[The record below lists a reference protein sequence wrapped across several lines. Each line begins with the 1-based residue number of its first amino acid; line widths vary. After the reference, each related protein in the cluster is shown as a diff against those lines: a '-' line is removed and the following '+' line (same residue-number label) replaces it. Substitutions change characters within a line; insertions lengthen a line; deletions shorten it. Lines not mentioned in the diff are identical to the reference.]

1 MPNRTR
7 LLLLLLALIP
17 TACSIPGMGNAPMAA
32 APLAAAS
39 PQAPRYQVPPDATP
53 TATPFQPI
61 PPTPVYIPTDFPTP
75 TATLPPTEV
84 AVDQSS
90 ERVGPVSRPKDQV
103 NILLLGSDAR
113 PYNRIFRTDAIIL
126 LSLNPSLGTA
136 NMLSFPR
143 DMYVHIPGYGMDRI
157 NTAWA
162 RGGFKKLAD
171 TFDHNFGFRPDYYV
185 LINFSSFKG
194 LVDSLGGLDVTVGQ
208 KLTDYYRGRQITIPA
223 GKKHMNADMV
233 LWYSRSRKTTSD
245 FARNRRQQE
254 VLRAMADKFISINAL
269 KRAPEL
275 YAIYSGS
282 VKTNLSL
289 LDLLPLLNLGAQLAS
304 DGSRITHHFIGG
316 NQVSSWI
323 TPGGAAV
330 LTVDKAAM
338 VKKMK
343 RVLGGN

>member
-1 MPNRTR
+1 
-7 LLLLLLALIP
+7 
-17 TACSIPGMGNAPMAA
+17 MGSTPIAA
-32 APLAAAS
+32 APLTVAS
-39 PQAPRYQVPPDATP
+39 RQAPSYQVPPDATA

-61 PPTPVYIPTDFPTP
+61 PPTPVYIPTEFPTP
-75 TATLPPTEV
+75 TSTLPPVEV
-84 AVDQSS
+84 AAAQSE
-90 ERVGPVSRPKDQV
+90 ERVGPVTRPKDQV

-143 DMYVHIPGYGMDRI
+143 DMYVHIPGFGMDRI

-162 RGGFKKLAD
+162 RGGFSKLAA
-171 TFDHNFGFRPDYYV
+171 TFDHNFGFRPDHYV
-185 LINFSSFKG
+185 LINFSSFKR
-194 LVDSLGGLDVTVGQ
+194 LVDSLGGLDVTVG
-208 KLTDYYRGRQITIPA
+208 KRLTDYYRGRSITIPA

-233 LWYSRSRKTTSD
+233 LWYARSRKTSSD

-254 VLRAMADKFISINAL
+254 VLRALADKFISLDAL
-269 KRAPEL
+269 RRAPEF
-275 YAIYSGS
+275 YAIYSSS

-289 LDLLPLLNLGAQLAS
+289 LDLLPLLPLGAQLAS
-304 DGSRITHHFIGG
+304 DSSRIKHHFIGG
-316 NQVSSWI
+316 IQVSSWI